1 MSILTHNWI
10 DHFPNLQAATLAL
23 DLTADFWKVTL
34 ELIIFPL
41 KILSRLS
48 EWLDLVSVGLEE
60 VGAGPELRRGVRGEE
75 DLQRQRA
82 ARRLVGDL
90 QEIPHF
96 VKDI

>member
-1 MSILTHNWI
+1 MS
-10 DHFPNLQAATLAL
+10 
-23 DLTADFWKVTL
+23 V
-34 ELIIFPL
+34 
-41 KILSRLS
+41 R
-48 EWLDLVSVGLEE
+48 LEE

-82 ARRLVGDL
+82 AGRLVGDL